1 MYLVFLAHCKFAVL
15 YRAAGLVGR
24 GVGGSITPQYFL
36 TGIKAFSLKTLD
48 YYVLI
53 PWPPPHFQM
62 ILRPCFM
69 FRNNVNP
76 LEI

>member
-36 TGIKAFSLKTLD
+36 TGIEVKPLPKRPWITTNPLAPSAFSDLPTAL
-48 YYVLI
+48 
-53 PWPPPHFQM
+53 F
-62 ILRPCFM
+62 
-69 FRNNVNP
+69 
-76 LEI
+76 